1 MGRHQ
6 GNYIADRL
14 QDSTQKFGDGVATVA
29 GGSKRAVF
37 NGITRY
43 QFLDRT
49 IIIFCA

>member
-14 QDSTQKFGDGVATVA
+14 QDSTKKFGDGAAIVAD
-29 GGSKRAVF
+29 GSKRAVF
-37 NGITRY
+37 YDITRY
-43 QFLDRT
+43 QFLDHT